1 MNSEIYKNEDS
12 KKYKILKYI
21 LLQILED
28 YQKYDENIELLSGIF
43 LAADMFQMIDLESAV
58 LQRISK
64 CCTPRNC
71 LSLYLLVENLDSLA
85 TISAPA
91 VMKAKEEVKI

>member
-1 MNSEIYKNEDS
+1 M
-12 KKYKILKYI
+12 
-21 LLQILED
+21 LQILED
-28 YQKYDENIELLSGIF
+28 YKNYDENIELLSGIF
-43 LAADMFQMIDLESAV
+43 IAADMFQMIDLETAA

-64 CCTPRNC
+64 CCTPKNC

-91 VMKAKEEVKI
+91 VLKAKEEVNL